1 MPILWKFVQLSI
13 GAIIMERYTIF
24 PCQHSKRGKCKMCR
38 ICRLKYSRGF
48 TLIEVLL
55 SVVLTLIVVGFM
67 YQWYIAG
74 WNLWESNDTKVYLQG
89 QTRSAMRLMV
99 MELRNTTRTST
110 QNPSPNLSIPSTPN
124 NNSIQFYLPI
134 DKDSNGLITD
144 ANGQVEWDTS
154 NKIKYDYIPGQHIL
168 RRLEGGQQRILAKDV
183 TDVSF
188 SDITID
194 PALGINEVKITL
206 TVNKTVARNRQLSF
220 TLQTVVR
227 VRN

>member
-1 MPILWKFVQLSI
+1 
-13 GAIIMERYTIF
+13 
-24 PCQHSKRGKCKMCR
+24 
-38 ICRLKYSRGF
+38 
-48 TLIEVLL
+48 
-55 SVVLTLIVVGFM
+55 M